1 MSYLIDQKN
10 SRRNFLKF
18 LAASP
23 LFSANLVLSHN
34 MNEEGNF
41 ILNVKDALDVFD
53 FKAAAKKILPP
64 AHYGY
69 LSTGS
74 FDDKTLHKNREA
86 FDGYYIRSRR
96 LVNITNVDTSVK
108 ILGEKWTSPIILS
121 PCASQKAY
129 HPEGEIA
136 VARAA
141 KKLNHLQILSTVSS
155 TSIEDVSHA
164 RGSPV
169 WYQLYTEGGW
179 QGIKN
184 MLRRAENSGSPAL
197 VLTVDLPDGAQQR
210 NTLERYKR
218 LDKRDCNI
226 CHTNSGVA
234 AGSKPM
240 LMQIPQQLLNQRVPL
255 DWKFVDRLR
264 KETSMKILI
273 KGIVTA
279 EDAER
284 CVSEGVDGVIVSNHG
299 GRADNSG
306 RGAID
311 SLAEV
316 TSAIKG
322 KTLILMDS
330 GIRRG
335 SDIFKALALGADAIC
350 IGRPYLWGL
359 GSFGQSGVERVL
371 ELLQEELKA
380 TMQFSGVNSIH
391 KITNKTI
398 GTI

>member
-1 MSYLIDQKN
+1 
-10 SRRNFLKF
+10 
-18 LAASP
+18 
-23 LFSANLVLSHN
+23 
-34 MNEEGNF
+34 
-41 ILNVKDALDVFD
+41 
-53 FKAAAKKILPP
+53 
-64 AHYGY
+64 
-69 LSTGS
+69 
-74 FDDKTLHKNREA
+74 
-86 FDGYYIRSRR
+86 
-96 LVNITNVDTSVK
+96 
-108 ILGEKWTSPIILS
+108 
-121 PCASQKAY
+121 
-129 HPEGEIA
+129 
-136 VARAA
+136 
-141 KKLNHLQILSTVSS
+141 
-155 TSIEDVSHA
+155 
-164 RGSPV
+164 
-169 WYQLYTEGGW
+169 
-179 QGIKN
+179 

-197 VLTVDLPDGAQQR
+197 VLTVDLPNGAQQR

-234 AGSKPM
+234 AGPKPM

-284 CVSEGVDGVIVSNHG
+284 CVSEGIDGVIVSNHG

>member
-1 MSYLIDQKN
+1 
-10 SRRNFLKF
+10 
-18 LAASP
+18 
-23 LFSANLVLSHN
+23 
-34 MNEEGNF
+34 
-41 ILNVKDALDVFD
+41 
-53 FKAAAKKILPP
+53 
-64 AHYGY
+64 
-69 LSTGS
+69 
-74 FDDKTLHKNREA
+74 
-86 FDGYYIRSRR
+86 
-96 LVNITNVDTSVK
+96 
-108 ILGEKWTSPIILS
+108 
-121 PCASQKAY
+121 
-129 HPEGEIA
+129 
-136 VARAA
+136 
-141 KKLNHLQILSTVSS
+141 
-155 TSIEDVSHA
+155 
-164 RGSPV
+164 
-169 WYQLYTEGGW
+169 
-179 QGIKN
+179 
-184 MLRRAENSGSPAL
+184 
-197 VLTVDLPDGAQQR
+197 
-210 NTLERYKR
+210 
-218 LDKRDCNI
+218 
-226 CHTNSGVA
+226 
-234 AGSKPM
+234 M
-240 LMQIPQQLLNQRVPL
+240 LMQVPEELLNRRVPL

-284 CVSEGVDGVIVSNHG
+284 CVSEGVDGIIVSNHG

-371 ELLQEELKA
+371 ELIQEELKA